1 MPKWIFGSPS
11 LPIIYLKAANLWRVV
26 GLAEDGTC
34 EERII
39 VDERLIHFHVRHEH
53 SPGILRGYQLLSPQ
67 TPLVLVMD

>member
-1 MPKWIFGSPS
+1 VPKWIFGSPS

-39 VDERLIHFHVRHEH
+39 VDQRKVIFMYDMSTH
-53 SPGILRGYQLLSPQ
+53 
-67 TPLVLVMD
+67 LVFYADTN